1 MSGDVGALCRHIN
14 TSELLDKG
22 SESTGFSPIN
32 SDAKCAFDSSG
43 ERFEIREN
51 NHVNAFGGSGQL

>member
-14 TSELLDKG
+14 TSELLAR
-22 SESTGFSPIN
+22 SESTRFSPIN

-51 NHVNAFGGSGQL
+51 NHVNAFGGSGHV